1 MWTILKNRNLGY
13 KFRRQYGIGQFV
25 VDFCCPEIKLV
36 IEVDG
41 ISHEDKDIIE
51 YDNKRQNYL
60 ENNGFTIIRFVSAE
74 MFSDMQDTVKKI
86 LEVCKTLDR

>member
-1 MWTILKNRNLGY
+1 
-13 KFRRQYGIGQFV
+13 V

-51 YDNKRQNYL
+51 YDNRRQTYL
-60 ENNGFTIIRFVSAE
+60 EEKGFTVIRFISAE
-74 MFSDMQDTVKKI
+74 AFSDLQDIAKKI
-86 LEVCKTLDR
+86 TEVCKSLESK